1 VRAAFAV
8 KLFGPAREAV
18 GHGSVKVDVTLPATA
33 ADVIEALERAHP
45 PLAPLLPRS
54 RVAVDR
60 TYVDLTVPLDP
71 GCEVAIIPPVG
82 GG

>member
-1 VRAAFAV
+1 MSATFAV
-8 KLFGPAREAV
+8 QLFGPAREAV
-18 GHGSVKVDVTLPATA
+18 GHGSVEVDVTLPATA

-45 PLAPLLPRS
+45 VLAPLLPRS

-60 TYVDLTVPLDP
+60 AYVDLPTPLDP
-71 GCEVAIIPPVG
+71 GCEIAIIPPVG